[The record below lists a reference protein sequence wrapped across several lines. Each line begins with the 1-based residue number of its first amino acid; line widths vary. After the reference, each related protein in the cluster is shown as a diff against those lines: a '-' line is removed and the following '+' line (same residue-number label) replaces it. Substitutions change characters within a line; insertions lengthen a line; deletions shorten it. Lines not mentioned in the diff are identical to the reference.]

1 MQIDGGALFT
11 LEPGEVLTIRANV
24 PAGTNV
30 TITTPAGSVNYD
42 NSGGGAAV
50 DFQQS
55 IAVGDSGGAVVGAIT
70 VSGNAAVGGQTITIT
85 FNCGAGGLDNA
96 QQAADQIQNVIQSI
110 VPGGANGG
118 DLIADFAIPFESPL
132 NRIGI
137 HAPSFRGDPCIE
149 EIRRLEQAIRAAQAA
164 RETAID
170 RVSNAE
176 DALLRAIDA
185 KVAAEAEARS
195 AASSLLT
202 ETPIRSAFDDQSDQD
217 AAIITA
223 RDALPPEAQVRQAAV
238 DADAAQARQRG
249 LGGRADPAG
258 AYETAAEQIQ
268 AQIDQLD
275 AQLEA
280 AFARPGVEDAFA
292 GDHDGSIQIAAADGT
307 ATDIGLLRVTLD
319 DSSAGGRI
327 AGSFN
332 LLAMRQQAQAA
343 GDTLPGLLGDQKFN
357 AWVSGGITLHRDNR
371 EGLARTAKP

>member
-1 MQIDGGALFT
+1 METGRSATACRRLALAAAILAGGLAVSGEAKALSSGCTTLAGKVDTVTPGAGAFTVQIDGGALFT

-132 NRIGI
+132 NRTGI

-149 EIRRLEQAIRAAQAA
+149 EIRRLEQAIRAARAA
-164 RETAID
+164 QEIAID

-176 DALLRAIDA
+176 EALPLAIDA
-185 KVAAEAEARS
+185 LTAAETEAREVAAELRIIEAQPSSDFNSNDGRIIS
-195 AASSLLT
+195 AQ
-202 ETPIRSAFDDQSDQD
+202 ED
-217 AAIITA
+217 
-223 RDALPPEAQVRQAAV
+223 LPPEAQCGRLRRTPRPRWRASADV
-238 DADAAQARQRG
+238 ADAQTRLKEA
-249 LGGRADPAG
+249 
-258 AYETAAEQIQ
+258 ETAVEQIQ

-275 AQLEA
+275 DQLEA
-280 AFARPGVEDAFA
+280 AFGRCPGAEMP
-292 GDHDGSIQIAAADGT
+292 
-307 ATDIGLLRVTLD
+307 LRR
-319 DSSAGGRI
+319 S
-327 AGSFN
+327 
-332 LLAMRQQAQAA
+332 
-343 GDTLPGLLGDQKFN
+343 
-357 AWVSGGITLHRDNR
+357 
-371 EGLARTAKP
+371 